1 MAHPH
6 HGSWT
11 NRTQGDELEGMPDG
25 SGAADYQRRQGFKN
39 HHSTLGAVHTRSEG
53 LGVAGRI
60 LHLFGVF
67 VPMLAGELVHDA
79 TKYKKTVRLASIG
92 TAIGYELLHLL
103 REQQRQNALTTA
115 KLAEC
120 QGRE

>member
-1 MAHPH
+1 
-6 HGSWT
+6 
-11 NRTQGDELEGMPDG
+11 MPDG
-25 SGAADYQRRQGFKN
+25 ASEENSERRQGFKN
-39 HHSTLGAVHTRSEG
+39 HHSTMGAVLTHREG

-60 LHLFGVF
+60 LHMFGVF

-79 TKYKKTVRLASIG
+79 AKYKKTVRLASIG
-92 TAIGYELLHLL
+92 TAIGYEVLHML

-120 QGRE
+120 QARE